1 MIDSRQ
7 LPGDPGGYRIIDL
20 GKKSMLTEIAGH
32 ANLFRSTAAFY
43 ENEIAKAHNGDRNLY
58 SIPNRILEANVVIS
72 LAKLKTHRKAGVTL
86 SLKNMVG
93 ITNEKTWLPHHRV
106 GSPRHGGDLYS
117 DSTRADVKFKEWIKS
132 VLITQS
138 WGKWSAK
145 YIGMPFFKFYRSFTK
160 PILDHVCSNGAF
172 NVEDGDWYGNDT
184 VWRMALDLNTLLFY
198 CSSSGELCEIPQ
210 RSYFSLIDGIIGG
223 MEEGPLKPRPRP
235 AGLLIAGFNPVAVD
249 QLCTRIMGF
258 DYKKIPMIRGAM
270 QRECLPLG
278 EFKPD
283 DLMVVSN
290 ESRWS
295 KIIESGRIRT

>member
-1 MIDSRQ
+1 MDQKRT
-7 LPGDPGGYRIIDL
+7 Y
-20 GKKSMLTEIAGH
+20 
-32 ANLFRSTAAFY
+32 Y
-43 ENEIAKAHNGDRNLY
+43 
-58 SIPNRILEANVVIS
+58 
-72 LAKLKTHRKAGVTL
+72 
-86 SLKNMVG
+86 
-93 ITNEKTWLPHHRV
+93 
-106 GSPRHGGDLYS
+106 
-117 DSTRADVKFKEWIKS
+117 S
-132 VLITQS
+132 VL
-138 WGKWSAK
+138 GKWSAK

-223 MEEGPLKPRPRP
+223 MEEGPLKPRPPP